1 MDNMKATINE
11 RGDHWHPDP
20 EKDKKLGGPGANQR
34 AREDRADAAKP
45 KSDPK
50 KLRPGESYMEY
61 AKRHGRKS
69 PTKKKSLL
77 GRLGLRKEA
86 YRVLAKDK
94 GEEGKPSQF
103 SYKDEKDAKK
113 FADSIKGKGGKATVT
128 KEHHQKDKDGK
139 VIEHGDGTPSS
150 VEEEIKMTKK
160 EYNKIHKDF
169 KSDDPKNP
177 RTTKYVPGKG
187 TVSMPVKFVEGKG
200 YQPEIEH
207 SKMGDAKK
215 KAEKKRKEA
224 EKSLPPHLKLDTMR
238 KAFAHTNE
246 SIDLTEEWVDASIEV
261 SADYFFAEGINE
273 DGLDQIID
281 EVGLEDFVDFVI
293 DPIEELNEE
302 RAARKASAKAPS
314 YAKVKAKVDAGD
326 AARKKAGKGEYAD
339 TAAAKRNYG
348 DEEAPEGKTAKKKA
362 VAKVTVRKP
371 KAAPKKKA
379 ATVKKVEKAV
389 KTAKKTQPAKPT
401 SKKGLFGKVGDAV
414 KKGMERH
421 NKARAA
427 GKEPEKR
434 VKEFAKGFKKGVKD
448 TVKFAGKVKKAV
460 TTEERVSEGLKQA
473 RKNVGM
479 DPDKPSCWKGY
490 KATGT
495 KMKGGKKVPD
505 CKKEEVEVV
514 DEMNTELSSI
524 KQKYK
529 GKMTKSSVVKRLKD
543 KGESKREFRNS
554 YKKDIDGGYV
564 GPHKPSKSNLKTAL
578 KKQNEEALV
587 VDEGIGDM
595 AIKAIEKTNPPHI
608 SKRSDMMRKIKLNQL
623 KSYLKKQDDKKKA
636 ASKDK

>member
-1 MDNMKATINE
+1 MDNMKSTITE

-34 AREDRADAAKP
+34 AREDRAAASKP

-50 KLRPGESYMEY
+50 KRKSGESYMDY
-61 AKRHGRKS
+61 AKRHGYKKS
-69 PTKKKSLL
+69 TPKKKSLL

-113 FADSIKGKGGKATVT
+113 FADGINKKGGKATVT
-128 KEHHQKDKDGK
+128 KEHH
-139 VIEHGDGTPSS
+139 
-150 VEEEIKMTKK
+150 VE
-160 EYNKIHKDF
+160 
-169 KSDDPKNP
+169 
-177 RTTKYVPGKG
+177 
-187 TVSMPVKFVEGKG
+187 EGKG

-207 SKMGDAKK
+207 SKLGDAKK
-215 KAEKKRKEA
+215 KADKKKES
-224 EKSLPPHLKLDTMR
+224 KLPPHLQGDAIGKMK

-246 SIDLTEEWVDASIEV
+246 SVDLTEEWIDSAVEVAS
-261 SADYFFAEGINE
+261 DYFFSEGINE
-273 DGLDQIID
+273 EGLDQIID

-302 RAARKASAKAPS
+302 RSARKASAKAPS

-389 KTAKKTQPAKPT
+389 KTAKKTQPTKPT
-401 SKKGLFGKVGDAV
+401 SKKGLLGRVGDAV
-414 KKGMERH
+414 KKGVERH

-427 GKEPEKR
+427 GKVPEKR
-434 VKEFAKGFKKGVKD
+434 VKEFAKGFKKGVSG

-460 TTEERVSEGLKQA
+460 SEESELVDEKISASGYARAKKWREDQA
-473 RKNVGM
+473 REKDRKNNPEFYAM
-479 DPDKPSCWKGY
+479 QDKIRAA
-490 KATGT
+490 KA
-495 KMKGGKKVPD
+495 KRKDKAEKNLASNM
-505 CKKEEVEVV
+505 KKEE
-514 DEMNTELSSI
+514 L
-524 KQKYK
+524 Q
-529 GKMTKSSVVKRLKD
+529 
-543 KGESKREFRNS
+543 
-554 YKKDIDGGYV
+554 
-564 GPHKPSKSNLKTAL
+564 
-578 KKQNEEALV
+578 

-608 SKRSDMMRKIKLNQL
+608 SKRSDMMRKIKLKQL
-623 KSYLKKQDDKKKA
+623 KSYLKKQDEKKKKA
-636 ASKDK
+636 ASKD

>member
-1 MDNMKATINE
+1 MDNMKSTITE

-45 KSDPK
+45 KSDSK
-50 KLRPGESYMEY
+50 KLRPGESYMDY

-77 GRLGLRKEA
+77 SKLLRKEA

-113 FADSIKGKGGKATVT
+113 FADGIKGKGGKATIT

-139 VIEHGDGTPSS
+139 VIEHEDTTPSS

-246 SIDLTEEWVDASIEV
+246 GRL
-261 SADYFFAEGINE
+261 
-273 DGLDQIID
+273 
-281 EVGLEDFVDFVI
+281 
-293 DPIEELNEE
+293 
-302 RAARKASAKAPS
+302 
-314 YAKVKAKVDAGD
+314 
-326 AARKKAGKGEYAD
+326 
-339 TAAAKRNYG
+339 
-348 DEEAPEGKTAKKKA
+348 
-362 VAKVTVRKP
+362 
-371 KAAPKKKA
+371 
-379 ATVKKVEKAV
+379 
-389 KTAKKTQPAKPT
+389 
-401 SKKGLFGKVGDAV
+401 
-414 KKGMERH
+414 
-421 NKARAA
+421 
-427 GKEPEKR
+427 
-434 VKEFAKGFKKGVKD
+434 
-448 TVKFAGKVKKAV
+448 
-460 TTEERVSEGLKQA
+460 ERVSEGLKQA

-505 CKKEEVEVV
+505 CKKEEV
-514 DEMNTELSSI
+514 
-524 KQKYK
+524 
-529 GKMTKSSVVKRLKD
+529 
-543 KGESKREFRNS
+543 
-554 YKKDIDGGYV
+554 
-564 GPHKPSKSNLKTAL
+564 
-578 KKQNEEALV
+578 LV

-608 SKRSDMMRKIKLNQL
+608 SKRSEMMRKIKLNQL
-623 KSYLKKQDDKKKA
+623 KSYLKKQDEKKKKA
-636 ASKDK
+636 ASKD